1 MLFHLEKQCLHSNL
15 CASTRFKFKGGS
27 ISVQRRSNWGGGSKG
42 ALDPH
47 FNFRTKKGLSVSV
60 SSISGIGFYG

>member
-1 MLFHLEKQCLHSNL
+1 M
-15 CASTRFKFKGGS
+15 
-27 ISVQRRSNWGGGSKG
+27 QRRSNWGGGSKG
-42 ALDPH
+42 VMDPH